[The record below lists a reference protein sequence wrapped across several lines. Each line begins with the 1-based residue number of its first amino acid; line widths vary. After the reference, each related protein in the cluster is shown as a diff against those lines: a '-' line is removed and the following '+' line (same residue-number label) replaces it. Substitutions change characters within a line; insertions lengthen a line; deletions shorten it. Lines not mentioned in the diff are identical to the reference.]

1 MHIVNKAKDL
11 LNKFQSGNLSLS
23 YFKELVSTVNDS
35 SDQELEDFFFEEWNK
50 FDTYPSLSQE
60 KIDSLYCHLHKKMK
74 ISPFYKIT
82 RHWGQIAASILLL
95 FASGLT
101 ILDYI
106 QHQELQTLAEQDV
119 IVRSGDSGTSQV
131 SLPDGTLV
139 RLNANSSLTYQ
150 QNFGQNNRKVKLSG
164 EGYFEVKKNTEK
176 KFIVNTGYIDVTVLG
191 TKFNLYAYED
201 KDIIEMALVEGHV
214 NVSTSQPPY
223 QTICVKPNE
232 KVTYNKYDN
241 KLNIEK
247 TTTKIET
254 AWLNKELVFRE
265 EKLENVFQCLS
276 RKFRVKFSIDSSV
289 SVDDVYTGAFDDEK
303 IEDILEVLKIHY
315 GFNYTVKD
323 RKINIRM
330 NK

>member
-11 LNKFQSGNLSLS
+11 LKKFQSGNLSLS
-23 YFKELVSTVNDS
+23 DFKELVSTVNDS

-101 ILDYI
+101 ILYYI

-214 NVSTSQPPY
+214 NVSTSKPPY

-265 EKLENVFQCLS
+265 EKLENVFLS
-276 RKFRVKFSIDSSV
+276 
-289 SVDDVYTGAFDDEK
+289 
-303 IEDILEVLKIHY
+303 LIH
-315 GFNYTVKD
+315 
-323 RKINIRM
+323 I
-330 NK
+330 

>member
-11 LNKFQSGNLSLS
+11 LKKFQSGNLSLS
-23 YFKELVSTVNDS
+23 DFKELVSTVNDS

-101 ILDYI
+101 ILYYI

-214 NVSTSQPPY
+214 NVSTSKPPY

-265 EKLENVFQCLS
+265 EKLENVFQCIS

>member
-11 LNKFQSGNLSLS
+11 LKKFQSGNLSLS
-23 YFKELVSTVNDS
+23 DFKELVSTVNDS

-101 ILDYI
+101 ILYYI

-150 QNFGQNNRKVKLSG
+150 QNFGQDNRKVKLSG

-214 NVSTSQPPY
+214 NVSTSKPPY
-223 QTICVKPNE
+223 QTIYVKPNE

>member
-1 MHIVNKAKDL
+1 M
-11 LNKFQSGNLSLS
+11 
-23 YFKELVSTVNDS
+23 
-35 SDQELEDFFFEEWNK
+35 
-50 FDTYPSLSQE
+50 
-60 KIDSLYCHLHKKMK
+60 
-74 ISPFYKIT
+74 
-82 RHWGQIAASILLL
+82 
-95 FASGLT
+95 
-101 ILDYI
+101 
-106 QHQELQTLAEQDV
+106 QTLAEQDV

-131 SLPDGTLV
+131 TLPDGTLV

-150 QNFGQNNRKVKLSG
+150 QNFGQDNRKVKLSG

>member
-1 MHIVNKAKDL
+1 LSLVKDL
-11 LNKFQSGNLSLS
+11 LDKFRSGAISS
-23 YFKELVSTVNDS
+23 EEFKELSAKINQS
-35 SDQELEDFFFEEWNK
+35 SEADLEFLFSDEWDK
-50 FDTYPSLSQE
+50 FNSYEPLSQD
-60 KIDSLYCHLHKKMK
+60 KINSLYRKLNKQRHITPFMK
-74 ISPFYKIT
+74 VQKY
-82 RHWGQIAASILLL
+82 WLQIAASILLIL
-95 FASGLT
+95 SCGISVLYYTQHKDIEYLAQQNITINSGE
-101 ILDYI
+101 
-106 QHQELQTLAEQDV
+106 H
-119 IVRSGDSGTSQV
+119 GTSLV
-131 SLPDGTLV
+131 TLPDGTLV
-139 RLNANSSLTYQ
+139 HLNAKSSLSYKQ
-150 QNFGQNNRKVKLSG
+150 DFGRDNRKVELSG

-276 RKFRVKFSIDSSV
+276 RKFRVKFSIDSSI

-323 RKINIRM
+323 GKINIRM

>member
-11 LNKFQSGNLSLS
+11 LKKFQSGNLSLS
-23 YFKELVSTVNDS
+23 DFKELVSSVNDS

-101 ILDYI
+101 ILYYI

-214 NVSTSQPPY
+214 NVSTSKPPY

-276 RKFRVKFSIDSSV
+276 RKFRVKFSIDSSI

-323 RKINIRM
+323 GKINIRM

>member
-11 LNKFQSGNLSLS
+11 LKKFQSGNLSLS
-23 YFKELVSTVNDS
+23 DFKELVSTVNDS

-101 ILDYI
+101 ILYYI

-214 NVSTSQPPY
+214 NVSTSKPPY

-276 RKFRVKFSIDSSV
+276 RKFRVKFSIDSSI
-289 SVDDVYTGAFDDEK
+289 SVDDVYNGAFDDEK

-323 RKINIRM
+323 GKINIRM

>member
-11 LNKFQSGNLSLS
+11 LKKFQSGNLSLS
-23 YFKELVSTVNDS
+23 DFKELVSTVNDS

-101 ILDYI
+101 ILYYI

-176 KFIVNTGYIDVTVLG
+176 KFIVNTGYIDATVLG

-214 NVSTSQPPY
+214 NVSTSKPPY

-276 RKFRVKFSIDSSV
+276 RKFRVKFSIDSSI

-323 RKINIRM
+323 GKINIRM

>member
-11 LNKFQSGNLSLS
+11 LKKFQSGNLSLS
-23 YFKELVSTVNDS
+23 DFKELVSTVNDS
-35 SDQELEDFFFEEWNK
+35 SDQELEDVLFEEWNK

-60 KIDSLYCHLHKKMK
+60 KIDSLYSHLHKKMK

-82 RHWGQIAASILLL
+82 RHWGQIAASILFL

-101 ILDYI
+101 ILYYI

-131 SLPDGTLV
+131 TLPDGTLV

-150 QNFGQNNRKVKLSG
+150 QNFGQDNRKVKLSG

-265 EKLENVFQCLS
+265 EKLENIFQCLS
-276 RKFRVKFSIDSSV
+276 RKFRVKFSIDSSI

-323 RKINIRM
+323 GKINIRM

>member
-11 LNKFQSGNLSLS
+11 LKKFQSGNLSLS
-23 YFKELVSTVNDS
+23 DFKELVSTVNDS

-101 ILDYI
+101 ILYYI

-214 NVSTSQPPY
+214 NVSTSKPPY

-276 RKFRVKFSIDSSV
+276 RKFRVKFSIDSSI

-323 RKINIRM
+323 GKINIRM
-330 NK
+330 KK

>member
-1 MHIVNKAKDL
+1 M
-11 LNKFQSGNLSLS
+11 
-23 YFKELVSTVNDS
+23 VSTVNDS

-101 ILDYI
+101 ILYYI

-214 NVSTSQPPY
+214 NVSTSKPPY

-276 RKFRVKFSIDSSV
+276 RKFRVKFSIDSSI

-323 RKINIRM
+323 GKINIRM

>member
-11 LNKFQSGNLSLS
+11 LKKFQSGNLSLS
-23 YFKELVSTVNDS
+23 DFKELVSTVNDS

-101 ILDYI
+101 ILYYI

-150 QNFGQNNRKVKLSG
+150 NFGQNNRKVKLSS

-214 NVSTSQPPY
+214 NVSTSKPPY

-276 RKFRVKFSIDSSV
+276 RKFRVKFSIDSSI

-323 RKINIRM
+323 GKINIRM

>member
-1 MHIVNKAKDL
+1 
-11 LNKFQSGNLSLS
+11 
-23 YFKELVSTVNDS
+23 
-35 SDQELEDFFFEEWNK
+35 
-50 FDTYPSLSQE
+50 
-60 KIDSLYCHLHKKMK
+60 MK

-82 RHWGQIAASILLL
+82 RHWGQIAASILFL

-101 ILDYI
+101 ILYYI

-131 SLPDGTLV
+131 TLPDGTLV

-214 NVSTSQPPY
+214 NVSTSKPPY

-323 RKINIRM
+323 GKINIRM

>member
-11 LNKFQSGNLSLS
+11 LKKFQSGNLSLS
-23 YFKELVSTVNDS
+23 DFKELVSTVNDS
-35 SDQELEDFFFEEWNK
+35 SDQELEDVFFEEWNK

-101 ILDYI
+101 ILYYI

-131 SLPDGTLV
+131 TLPDGTLV

-214 NVSTSQPPY
+214 NVSTSKPPY

-276 RKFRVKFSIDSSV
+276 RKFRVKFSIDSSI

-323 RKINIRM
+323 GKINIRM

>member
-11 LNKFQSGNLSLS
+11 LKKFQSGNLSLS
-23 YFKELVSTVNDS
+23 DFKELVSTVNVS

-101 ILDYI
+101 ILYYI

-214 NVSTSQPPY
+214 NVSTSKPPY

-276 RKFRVKFSIDSSV
+276 RKFRVKFSIDSSI

-323 RKINIRM
+323 GKINIRM

>member
-11 LNKFQSGNLSLS
+11 LKKFQSGNLSLS
-23 YFKELVSTVNDS
+23 DFKELVSTVNDS

-101 ILDYI
+101 ILYYI

-214 NVSTSQPPY
+214 NVSTSKPPY
-223 QTICVKPNE
+223 QTIYVKPNE

>member
-11 LNKFQSGNLSLS
+11 LKKFQSGNLSLS
-23 YFKELVSTVNDS
+23 DFKELVSTVNDS

-101 ILDYI
+101 ILYYI

-131 SLPDGTLV
+131 TLPDGTLV

-150 QNFGQNNRKVKLSG
+150 QNFGQDNRKVKLSG

-276 RKFRVKFSIDSSV
+276 RKFRVKFSIDSSI

-323 RKINIRM
+323 GKINIRM

>member
-11 LNKFQSGNLSLS
+11 LKKFQSGNLSLS
-23 YFKELVSTVNDS
+23 DFKELVSTVNDS

-101 ILDYI
+101 ILYYI

-131 SLPDGTLV
+131 TLPDGTLV

-150 QNFGQNNRKVKLSG
+150 QNFGQDNRKVKLSG

-323 RKINIRM
+323 GKINIRM

>member
-11 LNKFQSGNLSLS
+11 LKKFQSGNLSLS
-23 YFKELVSTVNDS
+23 DFKELVSTVNDS
-35 SDQELEDFFFEEWNK
+35 SDQELEDVLFEEWNK

-101 ILDYI
+101 ILYYI

-131 SLPDGTLV
+131 TLPDGTLV

-214 NVSTSQPPY
+214 NVSTSKPPY

>member
-11 LNKFQSGNLSLS
+11 LKKFQSGNLSLS
-23 YFKELVSTVNDS
+23 DFKELVSTVNDS
-35 SDQELEDFFFEEWNK
+35 SDQELEDF

-101 ILDYI
+101 ILYYI

-214 NVSTSQPPY
+214 NVSTSKPPY

-276 RKFRVKFSIDSSV
+276 RKFRVKFSIDSSI

-323 RKINIRM
+323 GKINIRM

>member
-11 LNKFQSGNLSLS
+11 LKKFQSGNLSLS
-23 YFKELVSTVNDS
+23 DFKELVSTVNDS

-60 KIDSLYCHLHKKMK
+60 KTDSLYCHLHKKMK

-101 ILDYI
+101 ILYYI

-276 RKFRVKFSIDSSV
+276 RKFRVKFSIDSSI

-323 RKINIRM
+323 GKINIRM

>member
-11 LNKFQSGNLSLS
+11 LKKFQSGNLSLS
-23 YFKELVSTVNDS
+23 DFKELVSTVNDS

-60 KIDSLYCHLHKKMK
+60 KTDSLYCHLHKKMK

-101 ILDYI
+101 ILYYI

-214 NVSTSQPPY
+214 NVSTSKPPY

>member
-11 LNKFQSGNLSLS
+11 LKKFQSGNLSLS
-23 YFKELVSTVNDS
+23 DFKELVSTVNDS

-101 ILDYI
+101 ILYYI
-106 QHQELQTLAEQDV
+106 QHQELQTLAERHV

-214 NVSTSQPPY
+214 NVSTSKPPY

-276 RKFRVKFSIDSSV
+276 RKFRVKFSIDSSI

-323 RKINIRM
+323 GKINIRM

>member
-11 LNKFQSGNLSLS
+11 LKKFQSGNLSLS
-23 YFKELVSTVNDS
+23 DFKELVSTVNDS

-101 ILDYI
+101 ILYYI

-131 SLPDGTLV
+131 TLPDGTLV

-150 QNFGQNNRKVKLSG
+150 QNFGQDNRKVKLSG

-214 NVSTSQPPY
+214 NVSTSKPPY

-276 RKFRVKFSIDSSV
+276 RKFRVKFSIDSSI

-323 RKINIRM
+323 GKINIRM

>member
-11 LNKFQSGNLSLS
+11 LKKFQSGNLSLS
-23 YFKELVSTVNDS
+23 DFKELVSTVNDS

-101 ILDYI
+101 ILYYI

-214 NVSTSQPPY
+214 NVSTSKPPY

-276 RKFRVKFSIDSSV
+276 RKFRVKFSIDSSI

-323 RKINIRM
+323 GKINIRM

>member
-11 LNKFQSGNLSLS
+11 LKKFQSGNLSLS
-23 YFKELVSTVNDS
+23 DFKELVSTVNDS
-35 SDQELEDFFFEEWNK
+35 SDQELEDFF

-101 ILDYI
+101 ILYYI

-214 NVSTSQPPY
+214 NVSTSKPPY

-276 RKFRVKFSIDSSV
+276 RKFRVKFSIDSSI

-323 RKINIRM
+323 GKINIRM

>member
-1 MHIVNKAKDL
+1 MHIENKAKDL
-11 LNKFQSGNLSLS
+11 LKKFQSGNLSLS
-23 YFKELVSTVNDS
+23 DFKELVSTVNDS

-101 ILDYI
+101 ILYYI

-214 NVSTSQPPY
+214 NVSTSKPPY

-276 RKFRVKFSIDSSV
+276 RKFRVKFSIDSSI

-323 RKINIRM
+323 GKINIRM

>member
-11 LNKFQSGNLSLS
+11 LKKFQSGNLSLS
-23 YFKELVSTVNDS
+23 DFKELVSTVNDS

-101 ILDYI
+101 ILYYI

-214 NVSTSQPPY
+214 NVSTSKPPY

-276 RKFRVKFSIDSSV
+276 RKFRVKFSIDSSI

>member
-11 LNKFQSGNLSLS
+11 LKKFQSGNLSLS
-23 YFKELVSTVNDS
+23 DFKELVSTVNDS

-50 FDTYPSLSQE
+50 FDKYPSLSQE

-101 ILDYI
+101 ILYYI

-214 NVSTSQPPY
+214 NVSTSKPPY

-276 RKFRVKFSIDSSV
+276 RKFRVKFSIDSSI

-323 RKINIRM
+323 GKINIRM

>member
-1 MHIVNKAKDL
+1 M
-11 LNKFQSGNLSLS
+11 
-23 YFKELVSTVNDS
+23 VSTVNDS

-101 ILDYI
+101 ILYYI

-214 NVSTSQPPY
+214 NVSTSKPPY

-276 RKFRVKFSIDSSV
+276 
-289 SVDDVYTGAFDDEK
+289 
-303 IEDILEVLKIHY
+303 
-315 GFNYTVKD
+315 
-323 RKINIRM
+323 
-330 NK
+330 

>member
-11 LNKFQSGNLSLS
+11 LKKFQSGNLSLS
-23 YFKELVSTVNDS
+23 DFKELVSTVNDS

-82 RHWGQIAASILLL
+82 RHWGQIAAPILLL

-101 ILDYI
+101 ILYYI

-214 NVSTSQPPY
+214 NVSTSKPPY

-276 RKFRVKFSIDSSV
+276 RKFRVKFSIDSSI

-323 RKINIRM
+323 GKINIRM

>member
-11 LNKFQSGNLSLS
+11 LKKFQSGNLSLS
-23 YFKELVSTVNDS
+23 DFKELVSTVNDS

-101 ILDYI
+101 ILYYI

-214 NVSTSQPPY
+214 NVSTSKPPY

-276 RKFRVKFSIDSSV
+276 RKFRVKFSIDSSI
-289 SVDDVYTGAFDDEK
+289 SVDDVYTC
-303 IEDILEVLKIHY
+303 
-315 GFNYTVKD
+315 
-323 RKINIRM
+323 IR
-330 NK
+330 

>member
-11 LNKFQSGNLSLS
+11 LKKFQSGNLSLS
-23 YFKELVSTVNDS
+23 DFKELVSTVNDS

-60 KIDSLYCHLHKKMK
+60 KIDSLYCHLHKKKK

-101 ILDYI
+101 ILYYI

-214 NVSTSQPPY
+214 NVSTSKPPY

-276 RKFRVKFSIDSSV
+276 RKFRVKFSIDSSI

-323 RKINIRM
+323 GKINIRM

>member
-11 LNKFQSGNLSLS
+11 LKKFQSGNLSLS
-23 YFKELVSTVNDS
+23 DFKELVSTVNDS

-101 ILDYI
+101 ILYYI

-214 NVSTSQPPY
+214 NVSTSKPPY

-276 RKFRVKFSIDSSV
+276 RKFRVKFSIDSSI

-315 GFNYTVKD
+315 GFNYTVND
-323 RKINIRM
+323 GKINIRM

>member
-1 MHIVNKAKDL
+1 MHIGNKAKDL
-11 LNKFQSGNLSLS
+11 LKKFQSGNLSLS
-23 YFKELVSTVNDS
+23 DFKELVSTVNDS

-101 ILDYI
+101 ILYYI

-214 NVSTSQPPY
+214 NVSTSKPPY

-276 RKFRVKFSIDSSV
+276 RKFRVKFSIDSSI

-323 RKINIRM
+323 GKINIRM